1 MGQGF
6 MKEDC
11 MTGTCGATHV
21 ELHKMDQLDPNTL
34 LRLALSAQE
43 EISRRGLVIPTSGK
57 GKAPRAARMFQLPV
71 TVKHL
76 SSAQLDILTRSS

>member
-1 MGQGF
+1 
-6 MKEDC
+6 

-43 EISRRGLVIPTSGK
+43 EISRRGLAIPTAG
-57 GKAPRAARMFQLPV
+57 APADGGSDA
-71 TVKHL
+71 
-76 SSAQLDILTRSS
+76 SSN